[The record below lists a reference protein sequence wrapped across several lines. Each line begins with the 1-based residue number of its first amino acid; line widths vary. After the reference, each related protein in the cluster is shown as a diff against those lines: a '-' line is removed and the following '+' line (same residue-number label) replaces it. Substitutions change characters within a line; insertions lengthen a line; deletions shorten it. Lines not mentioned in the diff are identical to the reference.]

1 MLQQSISN
9 VHVFIILMSA
19 VTLFILTT
27 ILSFSLARGLFTRSS
42 IINKRTS
49 TINIAKMSGFSE
61 KNIIN
66 GTVISA
72 QIRTE
77 LKVAVD
83 EMKATLKV
91 TPGLA
96 VILVGDRRDS
106 ASYVKSKKKACE
118 EIGINSYGID
128 YPGTVTQEELL
139 QKIDELNLGKL
150 NLLLNIN

>member
-1 MLQQSISN
+1 
-9 VHVFIILMSA
+9 
-19 VTLFILTT
+19 
-27 ILSFSLARGLFTRSS
+27 
-42 IINKRTS
+42 
-49 TINIAKMSGFSE
+49 MSGFSE

>member
-1 MLQQSISN
+1 MSGASL
-9 VHVFIILMSA
+9 FII
-19 VTLFILTT
+19 TT
-27 ILSFSLARGLFTRSS
+27 ILSFSLAKGLFTRSS
-42 IINKRTS
+42 IINKKYYSYT
-49 TINIAKMSGFSE
+49 TLNKAKMSGFSE

-77 LKVAVD
+77 LKAAVD

-96 VILVGDRRDS
+96 VVLVGDRRDS

-118 EIGINSYGID
+118 EIGVNSYGID
-128 YPGTVTQEELL
+128 YPETVTQEELL
-139 QKIDELNLGKL
+139 LKIDELNLGKQR
-150 NLLLNIN
+150 